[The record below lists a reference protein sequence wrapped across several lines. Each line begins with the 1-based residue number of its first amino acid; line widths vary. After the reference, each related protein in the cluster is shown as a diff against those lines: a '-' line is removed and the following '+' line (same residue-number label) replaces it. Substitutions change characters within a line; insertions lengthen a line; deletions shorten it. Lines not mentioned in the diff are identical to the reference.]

1 MMAIDSVSTIE
12 ANGTLTG
19 EPAAV
24 STAKDLAAYYAAD
37 RTPPGLRTNAVQ
49 WLQRKVMAAA
59 RELPRRFDT
68 LAAWEQFRGELRGR
82 LPAVI
87 GRPEFPPL
95 RESVTRARVQ
105 VGKDVICERVDVHV
119 DAEGARGCDLIALP
133 ETWMGQA
140 DHDPEELAGPTV
152 TLMSELACRHSTY
165 IVCPIDRIQGT
176 IDRIEGAQRL
186 NTAVLIDRRGKITG
200 SYDKVFPYWSEFDV
214 TPPVSVGTTVPVFDT
229 DCGRI
234 AITICFDVNFPEVW
248 QRLAELE
255 AELVIWPSA
264 YSAGT
269 SLQAHALNHHF
280 YIVTSTQTCDC
291 LVYDIT
297 GQQLL
302 YEKAAE
308 FNVSRIAL
316 DLDRGIYHSNF
327 NLDKRDRLLAE
338 HGDAVEQELWM
349 ELESWFVLRARRP
362 GVSARQ
368 LARAYG
374 LEELRDYI
382 DRSRREIDAMRGFT
396 FAAGPPQAAGESMA
410 NGVTAGNGR
419 GATAPTAT

>member
-1 MMAIDSVSTIE
+1 MARHTGRPVRIASLSFPV
-12 ANGTLTG
+12 GTG
-19 EPAAV
+19 
-24 STAKDLAAYYAAD
+24 
-37 RTPPGLRTNAVQ
+37 
-49 WLQRKVMAAA
+49 LQRVAAA
-59 RELPRRFDT
+59 
-68 LAAWEQFRGELRGR
+68 
-82 LPAVI
+82 
-87 GRPEFPPL
+87 
-95 RESVTRARVQ
+95 
-105 VGKDVICERVDVHV
+105 V

-152 TLMSELACRHSTY
+152 TLMSGLARRHSTY

-176 IDRIEGAQRL
+176 RRL
-186 NTAVLIDRRGKITG
+186 NTAVLIDRRGKIAG

-234 AITICFDVNFPEVW
+234 AITTCFDVNFPEVW
-248 QRLAELE
+248 QRLAEQE

-280 YIVTSTQTCDC
+280 YIVTSTHTCDC

-308 FNVSRIAL
+308 FNVSRITL

-338 HGDAVEQELWM
+338 HGNAVEQELWM
-349 ELESWFVLRARRP
+349 ERESWFVLRARRP

-382 DRSRREIDAMRGFT
+382 DRSRREIDAMRGFA
-396 FAAGPPQAAGESMA
+396 FAAGPPQAGARTIA

-419 GATAPTAT
+419 EATAPTAT